1 MIYLEIMSTALKY
14 IVDDSGRKTSVLV
27 PVKTWNELNEKY
39 KKLNK
44 KLAIL
49 TGIQQGITEVKEH
62 RSKGTSLQTLSDF
75 LSESNS

>member
-1 MIYLEIMSTALKY
+1 MSTALKY
-14 IVDDSGRKTSVLV
+14 IVDDEGHKTSVLV
-27 PVKTWNELNEKY
+27 PVKTWDDLNEKY

-49 TGIQQGITEVKEH
+49 TGIQDGIAEVKEQ
-62 RSKGTSLQTLSDF
+62 RQKGKSLQTLSDF